1 METPPPPP
9 PTGQPVTAVAPPAS
23 TNSTKSVV
31 ALILGIL
38 SLTCCGFLSGIPAI
52 VLGHSELKQIERG
65 KVPESNRTMAK
76 VGMILGIVGSI
87 LSCLG
92 TLVYVALFAFGIST
106 GLMEGG
112 IQ

>member
-1 METPPPPP
+1 METPAPP
-9 PTGQPVTAVAPPAS
+9 PTGQPVATGAPPAS

-52 VLGHSELKQIERG
+52 VIGRSELKEIEQG

-76 VGMILGIVGSI
+76 VGMILGIVGSV

-92 TLVYVALFAFGIST
+92 TLVYVALIAFGIST
-106 GLMEGG
+106 GMMEGLP
-112 IQ
+112 Q